1 MGSPLRIYYSKSYAL
16 ALGLETVT
24 KSAHVAAA
32 IAAEP
37 TLGVELVA
45 PAPAT
50 REELKAIHAPA
61 YLKEVFAVAPGQL
74 ATGPRTAALRTSLL
88 ASAGGMRAAV
98 AEALRSGRSGSLSS
112 GLHHARRDSGQGF
125 CTLNGLALG
134 ALRALEDVSSVGI
147 LDLDAHFGGGTFD
160 ILGEHPQ
167 VRLADVSVNDYDDW
181 QPTSPARHHVE
192 LVVDPTDYLAATERA
207 LRTLVGVRCL
217 LYNAGMDVHEK
228 AGGIKGLTTE
238 VVRCREALVFDWA
251 RRQQVPIA
259 FALAGGYAWSGLT
272 LPQIA
277 QLHLETVR
285 ACAAA

>member
-1 MGSPLRIYYSKSYAL
+1 MASTLRIYYSKDYAL
-16 ALGLETVT
+16 ATGLETVT

-37 TLGVELVA
+37 ALGVELVA

-50 REELKAIHAPA
+50 REELKAIHGAA

-88 ASAGGMRAAV
+88 ASAGGMRDAV
-98 AEALRSGRSGSLSS
+98 TEALRAGRSGSLSS

-134 ALRALEDVSSVGI
+134 ALHALRSVASVGI

-167 VRLADVSVNDYDDW
+167 VRLADVSVNDYDEW
-181 QPTSPARHHVE
+181 TPTHPARHHVE
-192 LVVDPTDYLAATERA
+192 LVADPADYLAATARA
-207 LRTLVGVRCL
+207 LVALEGVRCL
-217 LYNAGMDVHEK
+217 LYNAGMDVHER
-228 AGGIKGLTTE
+228 AGGIKGVTTE
-238 VVRCREALVFDWA
+238 LVRRREALVFGWA
-251 RRQQVPIA
+251 RSRRIPVA
-259 FALAGGYAWSGLT
+259 FALAGGYAWGGLK
-272 LPQIA
+272 LPEIA
-277 QLHLETVR
+277 RLHLETVR
-285 ACAAA
+285 ACAEG

>member
-1 MGSPLRIYYSKSYAL
+1 MAASVNIYYSKDYAL
-16 ALGLETVT
+16 ATGLETVT
-24 KSAHVAAA
+24 KSAEVAAA

-37 TLGVELVA
+37 ALGVALIA

-50 REELKAIHAPA
+50 RQELKPIHGPA
-61 YLKEVFAVAPGQL
+61 FLREVFATTPGQL

-88 ASAGGMRAAV
+88 ASAGGMRDAV
-98 AEALRSGRSGSLSS
+98 AEALRAGRSGSLSS

-134 ALRALEDVSSVGI
+134 ARRALEEVSSVGI

-160 ILGEHPQ
+160 ILGAHPR
-167 VRLADVSVNDYDDW
+167 VRLADVSVNDYDEW
-181 QPTSPARHHVE
+181 RPTHPARHHVE
-192 LVVDPTDYLAATERA
+192 LVVDPADYLAATARA
-207 LRTLVGVRCL
+207 LRSLEGAGCL

-228 AGGIKGLTTE
+228 AGGIKGLTTDIL
-238 VVRCREALVFDWA
+238 RRREELVFGWA
-251 RRQQVPIA
+251 RSRGIPIA
-259 FALAGGYAWSGLT
+259 FALAGGYRWGGWT
-272 LPQIA
+272 LAQVA